1 MATNQ
6 IKITAAISCKN
17 GRFVFPQ
24 IGGVYNFPQARF
36 GGGVPGMVT
45 LNFSMGSPVDEFLD
59 LTELVSPGFL
69 FMQNICPDDMG
80 SIVNRNEVQTVTLN
94 GVTDGTFKL
103 IFDGHPTDDI
113 AFDAS
118 AEDVQDALE
127 ALDNIAPGDVR
138 VTGSDGGPWTIE
150 FAGQYATYD
159 VPVLES
165 DVTDLGGEER
175 EATIFVVVAGTAPLN
190 EIQRVSLPAATSGGT
205 FTLTIGGE
213 TTAAIAYNASDSDVL
228 AALAALSFFP
238 PADVPTVTKVGT
250 YWEIEFVAGYA
261 GVNVP
266 LMTGNGASLTG
277 AGTVT
282 IATTQEG
289 AAGQNE
295 IQSFDY
301 ADYPGIETMQW
312 RLGYNPWGL
321 TGWMMNPSAAEVQTQ
336 LEGLSEIGTGNVS
349 VTRTGAAGAY
359 VYAIEFVGAK
369 GRLDLDRL
377 YLWFDEGLYAGS
389 HAFTVVQEGS
399 ATSIDEIQT
408 VTIGG
413 DPTGGN
419 FTLTFEGQTTAAIAY
434 NASAATVQA
443 ALEALSNIDPGE
455 VAVAGD
461 AGGPY
466 TVTFSLGR
474 DVDVMTANAAGL
486 TGGGVYVS
494 TIQSATAAADEQQRI
509 VWGAEAPTGGT
520 FTLTFGAET
529 TGNIAYNANAA
540 TVKAALEAL
549 TGITT
554 VTVTANSDGWT
565 IEFDN
570 PGEQDVDLLTLD
582 GGNLTFGDQVTIATP
597 QTYVRDNE
605 IAWGPKVSGSL
616 APVFTLRPGAPV
628 ILEILPTTEI
638 GFRPSF
644 DGQRVQVVVFER

>member
-59 LTELVSPGFL
+59 LSELTSPGFL

-80 SIVNRNEVQTVTLN
+80 SIVNKNEVQTVTLN

-103 IFDGHPTDDI
+103 IFDGHPTDGI

-159 VPVLES
+159 VPVLEA
-165 DVTDLGGEER
+165 DTTDLGGEER

-205 FTLTIGGE
+205 FTLTFAGQ
-213 TTAAIAYNASDSDVL
+213 TTAAIAYNAADSDVET
-228 AALAALSFFP
+228 ALEGLSNID
-238 PADVPTVTKVGT
+238 AGDVVVTKDGDL
-250 YWEIEFVAGYA
+250 WEVEFAATYA
-261 GVNVP
+261 GDNVP
-266 LMTGNGASLTG
+266 LLTGSGASLTG

-295 IQSFDY
+295 IQSFGY

-312 RLGYNPWGL
+312 RLGYELWGL
-321 TGWMMNPSAAEVQTQ
+321 TGWMVNPSAAEVQTQ

-369 GRLDLDRL
+369 GGLDLDGL

-413 DPTGGN
+413 NPTGGT
-419 FTLTFEGQTTAAIAY
+419 FTLTFEGQTTAGIAY
-434 NASAATVQA
+434 NAAAAAVLS
-443 ALEALSNIDPGE
+443 ALEALSNLAPGD
-455 VAVAGD
+455 VTVTGD

-474 DVDVMTANAAGL
+474 DVDAMTASGAGL

-494 TIQSATAAADEQQRI
+494 TVQAAVAAADEQQRI
-509 VWGAEAPTGGT
+509 VWGVEAPTGGT

-540 TVKAALEAL
+540 AVKAALEAL

-597 QTYVRDNE
+597 QTYVRGNE
-605 IAWGPKVSGSL
+605 IAWGPKVGGVL

-628 ILEILPTTEI
+628 ILEVLPTTEI